1 MKKVHVP
8 ALVLLSV
15 MLVVLPGC
23 LYAHFTTPLD
33 TDLDKTQLG
42 SKVGRAEF
50 QSILWLVAW
59 GDAGT
64 QAAAKQGGLTTINH
78 ADREVLSILF
88 ALYYKQTT
96 ILYGD

>member
-1 MKKVHVP
+1 MSKVF
-8 ALVLLSV
+8 ALVLVGV
-15 MLVVLPGC
+15 MLVALPGC
-23 LYAHFTTPLD
+23 LFAHFTTPLD

-42 SKVGRAEF
+42 NKVGRSDF
-50 QSILWLVAW
+50 RSILWLVAW

-64 QAAAKQGGLTTINH
+64 QAAAKQGNISTINH

-88 ALYYKQTT
+88 GLYYEQTT